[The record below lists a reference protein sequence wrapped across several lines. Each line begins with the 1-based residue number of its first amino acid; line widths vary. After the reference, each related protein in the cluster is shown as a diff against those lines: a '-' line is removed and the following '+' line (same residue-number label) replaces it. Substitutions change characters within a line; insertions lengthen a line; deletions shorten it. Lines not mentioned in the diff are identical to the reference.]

1 LCITSEAWNAYIN
14 APFDQIARK
23 AWVKTITF
31 PCIEKTKTL
40 DMTPP
45 YGITYDSVTKDL
57 GNLATKNSPRKV
69 DVRLYN
75 GYLLIPGIVY
85 HLSSKTKS
93 IRVSELF
100 GSAFEVDVINFI
112 ARYGNYTRKAPYLKL
127 HRIPNTLR

>member
-1 LCITSEAWNAYIN
+1 
-14 APFDQIARK
+14 
-23 AWVKTITF
+23 
-31 PCIEKTKTL
+31 
-40 DMTPP
+40 MTPP